1 VPDPRDTLSR
11 AVNFTEYQRRLAAAT
26 GRACCP
32 GCHRRGRAVTVGF
45 VVRGHGLYG
54 LTRRPRDV
62 TDDEADLDS
71 IAMLYWQSAAGAAY
85 FTDETFRPP
94 IWPESSRM
102 TPELERVHERTIR
115 CRYGHELRVPTIATI
130 DRMLEATN
138 GPIYLRSVKR
148 G

>member
-1 VPDPRDTLSR
+1 M
-11 AVNFTEYQRRLAAAT
+11 NFKEYQRRLAAAT

-32 GCHRRGRAVTVGF
+32 ACHRRGRSVTVGF
-45 VVRGHGLYG
+45 VVQGHGLYG
-54 LTRRPRDV
+54 LTRRPRA
-62 TDDEADLDS
+62 TDDEADPDS
-71 IAMLYWQSAAGAAY
+71 ILMLFYQSAAGAAY
-85 FTDETFRPP
+85 LTDETFRPP

-102 TPELERVHERTIR
+102 APELERVHEPAIR
-115 CRYGHELRVPTIATI
+115 CRYGHELRVPSTAAI